1 MHSRG
6 GVFASLAAAVLCCV
20 ASAAQ
25 AGVLITIN
33 KASQQMSVAIDG
45 VPRYT
50 WPVSTGRSGYATPS
64 GTFTPFRLEEDHYSK
79 EWDEAPMPHSIFFT
93 KVGHAIHGTYETK
106 RLGAAVSHGCVRL
119 APQNAATL
127 FALVK
132 AEGLSNTRVVLT
144 GQAPPLV
151 AGRPAQRQ
159 SAREPVE
166 LQQYRSQER
175 YQDQYQPPYGRPA
188 HQPYGAQPQYGQPHA
203 AHPRYQQSPYGM
215 QPYDPRSQTYDP
227 RFGPRY

>member
-1 MHSRG
+1 MRSRG
-6 GVFASLAAAVLCCV
+6 GVFASLTAAVLCCV
-20 ASAAQ
+20 ASAVQ

-151 AGRPAQRQ
+151 AGRPAQRP
-159 SAREPVE
+159 SAREPLE

-188 HQPYGAQPQYGQPHA
+188 YQPYGAQPQYGPPYAVQPQ
-203 AHPRYQQSPYGM
+203 YQQSPYGM
-215 QPYDPRSQTYDP
+215 QRYDPRSRTYDP
-227 RFGPRY
+227 RY